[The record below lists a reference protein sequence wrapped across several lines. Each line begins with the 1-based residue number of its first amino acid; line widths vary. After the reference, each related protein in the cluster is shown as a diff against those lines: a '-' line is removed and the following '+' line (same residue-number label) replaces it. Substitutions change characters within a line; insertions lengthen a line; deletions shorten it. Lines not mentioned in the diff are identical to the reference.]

1 MVLVSGLVYYWRKK
15 TTPAKLPPP
24 KPPDDGMDEI
34 KSRIR
39 ETRSILD
46 EALRKAV
53 KANDPLWISA
63 LTFLKDE
70 LGDLYRRVQLGT
82 IRRQDA
88 EERIADLRKRVDR
101 LREAPHPAGATTK
114 PGQQKSEHVSL
125 DDLARMNLGVT
136 RDADSYEMLGV
147 NRTASKEEVDTA
159 YKQKMREWHPDRFNT
174 KRGLEI
180 SNAVSKLINRARDD
194 VYKQRGW

>member
-1 MVLVSGLVYYWRKK
+1 M
-15 TTPAKLPPP
+15 PPP

-101 LREAPHPAGATTK
+101 LREPPHPAGTTTK

-136 RDADSYEMLGV
+136 RDADSYETLGV
-147 NRTASKEEVDTA
+147 TRTASKEEVDTA
-159 YKQKMREWHPDRFNT
+159 YKQKIREWHPDRFNT